1 MAFNDTINTGI
12 TPNDGQGDGLR
23 TNIRKLHDNTKD
35 NKQRLDDLN
44 GNTPFITDSIFDVA
58 KRVDLRIANKK
69 AFDGLILSGGFDSFK
84 DTHRAQYFAL
94 DEKGQ
99 TFIEK
104 ALRFGNKYQEGEN
117 SSQVSLFGEASDIQ
131 LPEPIIPECETWGT
145 METLGKEK
153 EVVGIYI
160 SAHPLDDFKNELT
173 FCNANLSHF
182 KGDISK
188 YVGMN
193 LSFAGIVTDV
203 QHRVSK
209 AGKGWA
215 TFIIEDYNNSNE
227 FRIFGEEYLK
237 FRHFLVPNSFLFV
250 KTVIKAGWMNKN
262 TGIVGEPRMQFTDFK
277 LLHDIM
283 DEMCKKITIQIPL
296 QEVTENRIKD
306 LKHLLVTNA
315 GKQQV
320 YFTIYD
326 EKEKIELNLPSRAS
340 KIKISNELLLTLEKE
355 QVAFKLN

>member
-1 MAFNDTINTGI
+1 M
-12 TPNDGQGDGLR
+12 
-23 TNIRKLHDNTKD
+23 
-35 NKQRLDDLN
+35 
-44 GNTPFITDSIFDVA
+44 
-58 KRVDLRIANKK
+58 
-69 AFDGLILSGGFDSFK
+69 ILAGGFDSFK

-104 ALRFGNKYQEGEN
+104 ALRFGNKFQDGEN

-182 KGDISK
+182 KDDISK

-193 LSFAGIVTDV
+193 LSFAGIITDV

-215 TFIIEDYNNSNE
+215 TFFIEDYYNNNE

-250 KTVIKAGWMNKN
+250 KTVVKAGWMNKN
-262 TGIVGEPRMQFTDFK
+262 TGIVGEPRLQFTEFK
-277 LLHDIM
+277 LLHDTM
-283 DEMCKKITIQIPL
+283 DEMCKKITIQIPIE
-296 QEVTENRIKD
+296 EVTENRINN
-306 LKHLLVTNA
+306 LQQLLATNP
-315 GKQQV
+315 GKQSL
-320 YFTIYD
+320 YFTIWD
-326 EKEKIELNLPSRAS
+326 KKEKIELNLPSRTP
-340 KIKISNELLLTLEKE
+340 KIKITNELLSKLEKE
-355 QVAFKLN
+355 QIAFKLN